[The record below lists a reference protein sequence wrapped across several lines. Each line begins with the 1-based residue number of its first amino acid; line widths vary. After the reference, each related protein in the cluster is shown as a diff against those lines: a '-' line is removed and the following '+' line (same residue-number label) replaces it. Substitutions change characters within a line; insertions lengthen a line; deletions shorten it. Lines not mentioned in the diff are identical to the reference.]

1 LEEIV
6 GEIDDEHD
14 LPSSLLRKRGDGTLE
29 ISGSLSIRDLN
40 REMGWSLPDTEAS
53 SIAGLIIHEARSI
66 PDVGQV
72 FEFHGLRFRIM
83 SKQRNQILQIR
94 ITRPQA

>member
-1 LEEIV
+1 
-6 GEIDDEHD
+6 
-14 LPSSLLRKRGDGTLE
+14 
-29 ISGSLSIRDLN
+29 
-40 REMGWSLPDTEAS
+40 MGWSLPDTEAS

-94 ITRPQA
+94 ITRPQV